1 MKVNWS
7 LETRNRSIHQYFQF
21 SIIEMFQNIEELE
34 VEPLMT
40 TKSDAIVWN
49 IFPEFG
55 NKKEEE
61 MQEDPPVEE

>member
-1 MKVNWS
+1 MERGKFM
-7 LETRNRSIHQYFQF
+7 LTFDYL
-21 SIIEMFQNIEELE
+21 EMFQNIEDLE
-34 VEPLMT
+34 TEPLMT
-40 TKSDAIVWN
+40 TKSDDIVWN

>member
-1 MKVNWS
+1 MIRITGIKWS
-7 LETRNRSIHQYFQF
+7 WGKYLCL
-21 SIIEMFQNIEELE
+21 EMFQNIEDLE
-34 VEPLMT
+34 TEPLMT
-40 TKSDAIVWN
+40 TKSDDIVWN